1 VKKQTTAP
9 RRRTKRKPAPAGLAA
24 FLAPAAAIL
33 KPVLALLLSA
43 RIQRRVRRVHLV
55 ERLALG
61 NKHSVTVLRVD
72 DREFMVGCTGETMV
86 LLSAL
91 GTPSEAA
98 HELPA
103 SHLPANQSPA
113 KEVPTKEDLERAFR
127 RVQ

>member
-1 VKKQTTAP
+1 MKKQTTA
-9 RRRTKRKPAPAGLAA
+9 RRRPAKRKPAPGGLAA

-33 KPVLALLLSA
+33 KPLLAFLLSA
-43 RIQRRVRRVHLV
+43 RIQRRVRRMHLV

-72 DREFMVGCTGETMV
+72 GREFMIGCTGESMV

-91 GTPSEAA
+91 GVPSEAA
-98 HELPA
+98 PA
-103 SHLPANQSPA
+103 QQ
-113 KEVPTKEDLERAFR
+113 VPTKEDLERAFR